1 MGVRL
6 AQRNG
11 EEIITTIIKII
22 KISKGNP
29 AKKTGI
35 QPDAST
41 INAVPKSG
49 CLKIRK
55 LLLKIAT
62 STTTQSFIVVPFL
75 ISS

>member
-1 MGVRL
+1 MYGVRL
-6 AQRNG
+6 AQRSG
-11 EEIITTIIKII
+11 EETITTIIKII

-35 QPDAST
+35 HPDAST

-55 LLLKIAT
+55 LLLRIAT
-62 STTTQSFIVVPFL
+62 NTTNQSFIVFL
-75 ISS
+75 F